1 MLARVTPRP
10 SFGPYCAKTRD
21 AAAEIEDYAETE
33 RLQNVEKFA
42 VNAVVRSARLPA
54 AAALF

>member
-10 SFGPYCAKTRD
+10 SFGPYCAKTCD
-21 AAAEIEDYAETE
+21 AAAEIEDLAETE

-42 VNAVVRSARLPA
+42 VNAAVRSARLTA